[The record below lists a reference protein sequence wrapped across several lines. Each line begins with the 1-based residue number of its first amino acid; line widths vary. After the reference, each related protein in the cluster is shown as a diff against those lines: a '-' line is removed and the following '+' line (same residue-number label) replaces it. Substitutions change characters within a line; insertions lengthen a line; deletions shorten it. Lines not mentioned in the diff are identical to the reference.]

1 MKKLYCLVLYII
13 CCFYSHAQIKFDFY
27 DERRTSFLRYQLG
40 DYLEPI
46 FGKLDSSYH
55 YYVSLTSPDS
65 TSLNIE
71 ISGKE
76 SKVRTAVLNF
86 FKKNKDFIKKPKKGE
101 RILIPIYVLDPD
113 FDKTKPIFTEDI
125 SRLETYY
132 DASAPGYVYF
142 VRPVRVVLKASMQ
155 Y

>member
-1 MKKLYCLVLYII
+1 MNRWKKEQNKYNSLRIYC
-13 CCFYSHAQIKFDFY
+13 
-27 DERRTSFLRYQLG
+27 
-40 DYLEPI
+40 
-46 FGKLDSSYH
+46 H

-76 SKVRTAVLNF
+76 SNVRTAVLIF
-86 FKKNKDFIKKPKKGE
+86 FKRIKILSRSLKKGE
-101 RILIPIYVLDPD
+101 RILISIYVLDPD

-132 DASAPGYVYF
+132 DPSAPGYVYF
-142 VRPVRVVLKASMQ
+142 VRPVRVILKASMQ

>member
-1 MKKLYCLVLYII
+1 MKKLYFLALLVISFI
-13 CCFYSHAQIKFDFY
+13 NSNAQIKFDFY
-27 DERRTSFLRYQLG
+27 NERKTSFLSYERG

-76 SKVRTAVLNF
+76 SKVRTAVLSF
-86 FKKNKDFIKKPKKGE
+86 FTKNKDFIKKPKKGE

-113 FDKTKPIFTEDI
+113 FKKPKPILTEDV
-125 SRLETYY
+125 SSLETYY